1 MKEGASPFTQLCG
14 PLQCH
19 VRRACGEAAGTAERQ
34 LAVSQHQHPEHRR
47 DAGRAAE
54 RQCFHHWPSRGGRKV
69 CPVQGSEQHAR
80 PSDLVAPQALVVV
93 FTSGFL
99 ISSAGLDMARA

>member
-1 MKEGASPFTQLCG
+1 MGKQPAQQKGS
-14 PLQCH
+14 LQCPSTSIQS
-19 VRRACGEAAGTAERQ
+19 TAET
-34 LAVSQHQHPEHRR
+34 LG
-47 DAGRAAE
+47 GRL
-54 RQCFHHWPSRGGRKV
+54 RGSAFITGPVGVRKV